1 MLRKGTFVKLEY
13 DIETPRFGLIVD
25 ILCFD
30 AVVLLYVQ
38 KYVGEIFNSHF
49 NAFTVKSIGKFVVV
63 NLWSIQDHRPVTVK
77 SNFAL
82 SDKELYA
89 LLSYYY

>member
-1 MLRKGTFVKLEY
+1 MLRKETFVMVEY

-38 KYVGEIFNSHF
+38 RYVGEIFNSHF
-49 NAFTVKSIGKFVVV
+49 NAFRVKSIGEFVVV
-63 NLWSIQDHRPVTVK
+63 NLWSIQGHRTVTVI
-77 SNFAL
+77 
-82 SDKELYA
+82 
-89 LLSYYY
+89 